1 VSTELKATLSVK
13 GQVSL
18 PAEVRRRLGLSQG
31 SVVRFQL
38 SDDGVRL
45 LPAVVD
51 VRSLKGRVAKPAKTV
66 SLQDMALAIAERRAR
81 LAQR

>member
-1 VSTELKATLSVK
+1 MDTELKATLSVK
-13 GQVSL
+13 GQISL

-38 SDDGVRL
+38 SEDGVRL
-45 LPAVVD
+45 LPALVD
-51 VRSLKGRVAKPAKTV
+51 VRSFKGRVARPAKPV

>member
-1 VSTELKATLSVK
+1 MSIELKATLSVK

-31 SVVRFQL
+31 SVVRFQIGEE
-38 SDDGVRL
+38 GVRL
-45 LPAVVD
+45 LPAGVD
-51 VRSLKGRVAKPAKTV
+51 VRSLKGRVIKPAKPV
-66 SLQDMALAIAERRAR
+66 SLQDMESEIAERRAR

>member
-1 VSTELKATLSVK
+1 MSTELKATLSVK

>member
-1 VSTELKATLSVK
+1 M
-13 GQVSL
+13 
-18 PAEVRRRLGLSQG
+18 LSQG

-38 SDDGVRL
+38 NEDGVRR
-45 LPAVVD
+45 LPAMVD

-66 SLQDMALAIAERRAR
+66 SLQDMKSAIAERRAR

>member
-1 VSTELKATLSVK
+1 VSIELKATLSVK

-51 VRSLKGRVAKPAKTV
+51 VRSLKGRVARPAKPV
-66 SLQDMALAIAERRAR
+66 SLQDMELAIAERRVR
-81 LAQR
+81 LAQK